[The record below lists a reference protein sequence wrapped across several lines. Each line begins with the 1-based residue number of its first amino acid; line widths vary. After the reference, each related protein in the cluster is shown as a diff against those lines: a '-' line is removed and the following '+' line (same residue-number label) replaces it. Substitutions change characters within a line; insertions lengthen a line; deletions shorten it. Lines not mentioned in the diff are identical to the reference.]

1 MLDETKAIK
10 AKDIVDNPDDVY
22 GLNSSHIMLS
32 DQSVGATFSNMMDAI
47 NIMYDMGWEVVSSNY
62 SPNNFMFVIMKNTNY
77 KRKNIS

>member
-22 GLNSSHIMLS
+22 GLSSSHIMLS

-47 NIMYDMGWEVVSSNY
+47 NIMYNMGWEVVSSSY